1 MVQEARI
8 WPPVNG
14 EHPKLGDAR
23 DAHPEIQKGHPKLI
37 LLWAAKSD
45 FGYWVWMPKNKNYY
59 GSTPRKGIAARVEKV
74 RHNGKEKKII
84 GYGTKVG
91 DIHGWYDYDEV
102 MAFFSM
108 YFEPEQEVLSFPNTE
123 HFINKLEKGIW
134 KKYHHLAMPE
144 EEKQGN
150 EEEEEQEQYQDQYV
164 GRGRANNRRGR
175 GSGRGGQR
183 GNNGYYY
190 SNYIGN
196 NRWGRY

>member
-1 MVQEARI
+1 M
-8 WPPVNG
+8 
-14 EHPKLGDAR
+14 
-23 DAHPEIQKGHPKLI
+23 
-37 LLWAAKSD
+37 
-45 FGYWVWMPKNKNYY
+45 
-59 GSTPRKGIAARVEKV
+59 

-108 YFEPEQEVLSFPNTE
+108 YFEPEQDVLSFPNTE
-123 HFINKLEKGIW
+123 HFINKLEKGVW
-134 KKYHHLAMPE
+134 KKYHHPGMPE
-144 EEKQGN
+144 EEQEN
-150 EEEEEQEQYQDQYV
+150 EEEEEQEQYQDQYI

-175 GSGRGGQR
+175 GPGRGGQR

-190 SNYIGN
+190 SNYRGN